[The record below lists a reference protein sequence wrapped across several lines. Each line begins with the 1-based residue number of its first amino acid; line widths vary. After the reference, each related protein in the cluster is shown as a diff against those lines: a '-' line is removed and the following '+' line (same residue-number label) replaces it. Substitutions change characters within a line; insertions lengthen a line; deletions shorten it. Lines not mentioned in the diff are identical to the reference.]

1 MTNNIFINYANTNGL
16 IPLVWFNIDYPAYAI
31 KVRYKYPTSN
41 PTDFRDRALL
51 QLIDVGVPYSTA
63 CSLLMVNDPHQA
75 ILQRFKSDDPGPQL
89 VYFDKMLNRLAL
101 TPIGKQWVERIEL
114 ARDGMS
120 CCFIDGYT
128 GRPFPIDVIN
138 NVKNRIICR
147 DINDNNPGGI
157 YPFEADIDRRISELN
172 AKICESKE
180 RNYQSR
186 LGIPEK
192 SKETS
197 ISSFGPKWM
206 KNLSIGVFLKDT
218 EVIRK
223 VFCDNQPI
231 AISPFG
237 WLEDLQSF
245 KLTQCANRKLLAYIK
260 KEPSNP
266 ALFTQV
272 SSKDMLQM
280 IYPYIKKEYNLDM
293 NQICFEMNP
302 ETAQCHL
309 FINNIKNSTR
319 RSRLLSLIENGI
331 MTVPL
336 PGLTGSICIE
346 VKASDNLVSLGQL
359 RKKINETN
367 RDWKEIFATTTEKP
381 CPKSWRQT
389 LIAIDRHDLLF
400 RYDVEQFIKY
410 GK

>member
-1 MTNNIFINYANTNGL
+1 MNNKIFIDYANTNGL

-51 QLIDVGVPYSTA
+51 QLIDLGVPYSTV
-63 CSLLMVNDPHQA
+63 CSLLMVNDPHLA
-75 ILQRFKSDDPGPQL
+75 ILERFKSDDPGPQL

-101 TPIGKQWVERIEL
+101 TPMGKQWVERIEL
-114 ARDGMS
+114 AKDGVS

-138 NVKNRIICR
+138 NLEDRIICR
-147 DINDNNPGGI
+147 DIANNIPGGI

-172 AKICESKE
+172 AKVSESKE
-180 RNYQSR
+180 HNYQNR
-186 LGIPEK
+186 IGIPEK

-197 ISSFGPKWM
+197 MSSLGPKWM
-206 KNLSIGVFLKDT
+206 KNLSIGVFLKDSK
-218 EVIRK
+218 VIRK

-237 WLEDLQSF
+237 WLEDVQSC
-245 KLTQCANRKLLAYIK
+245 KLTKYTNRKLFAYIK
-260 KEPSNP
+260 KEPNNP
-266 ALFTQV
+266 AVFTQV
-272 SSKDMLQM
+272 SSEEMIQM
-280 IYPYIKKEYNLDM
+280 IYPSIKKEYNLDI
-293 NQICFEMNP
+293 NQISIEMNP

-309 FINNIKNSTR
+309 FINNIENSTR
-319 RSRLLSLIENGI
+319 RSRLLSLIEKGM

-336 PGLTGSICIE
+336 PGLTGSICME
-346 VKASDNLVSLGQL
+346 VKSSDNLMSLGQL
-359 RKKINETN
+359 RKKINGTN
-367 RDWKEIFATTTEKP
+367 LDWQEIIAMIKNTY
-381 CPKSWRQT
+381 PKNWRQT